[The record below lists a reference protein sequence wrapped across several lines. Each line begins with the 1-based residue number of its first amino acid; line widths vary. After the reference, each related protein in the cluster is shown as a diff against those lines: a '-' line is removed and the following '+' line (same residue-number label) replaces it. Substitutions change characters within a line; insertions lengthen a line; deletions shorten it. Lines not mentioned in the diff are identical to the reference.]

1 MAIVI
6 DLCAIMHHF
15 EGSELASGETP
26 GSGEDGPSGDVSPA
40 ITVSLLLI
48 ALAACTIGLSY
59 YLWRRRLFR
68 TLLSGGS
75 VALLDNRVRQTT
87 TDAVEGWHAFE
98 TPRFV
103 PPLLEPRAMD
113 IANSPGAPV
122 GASSSPGFI
131 TAAREQEAQAQ
142 DLRPISVV
150 EFLETEELEDDCS
163 SSIPRALS
171 VNLPSATAVES
182 RYAIYS
188 LRELPC
194 VTAEEIQE
202 I

>member
-1 MAIVI
+1 MYRF
-6 DLCAIMHHF
+6 D
-15 EGSELASGETP
+15 GSELGSGDTP
-26 GSGEDGPSGDVSPA
+26 GSGEDGPSGDTISPV
-40 ITVSLLLI
+40 ITVCLVLI
-48 ALAACTIGLSY
+48 ALAACTIGLGY

-87 TDAVEGWHAFE
+87 TDAVEGWHAFD

-103 PPLLEPRAMD
+103 PPLLEPQAVGV
-113 IANSPGAPV
+113 ANSPGAPV
-122 GASSSPGFI
+122 GAPSSPGLI
-131 TAAREQEAQAQ
+131 TAAREQDSQAQ
-142 DLRPISVV
+142 EPRPMSVV

-171 VNLPSATAVES
+171 VNLPSASAVES

>member
-1 MAIVI
+1 MRDNAPLRWLGACIRR
-6 DLCAIMHHF
+6 A
-15 EGSELASGETP
+15 TP
-26 GSGEDGPSGDVSPA
+26 GSGEDGPSGDVSPV
-40 ITVSLLLI
+40 ITVCLVLI
-48 ALAACTIGLSY
+48 ALAAWTIGLSY
-59 YLWRRRLFR
+59 YLWRRRRFLTQ
-68 TLLSGGS
+68 TLPSGGS
-75 VALLDNRVRQTT
+75 VALLDNRVRQITT
-87 TDAVEGWHAFE
+87 NAVEGWHAFE

-103 PPLLEPRAMD
+103 PPLLEPQAMD
-113 IANSPGAPV
+113 IASSPGAPI
-122 GASSSPGFI
+122 GASSPPGFI
-131 TAAREQEAQAQ
+131 TAAREQVEVQAQ
-142 DLRPISVV
+142 DPRPMSVV
-150 EFLETEELEDDCS
+150 EFLDTEELEDDCS